1 MTSVKQS
8 RKDPEVEVRSAA
20 LATQELSV
28 HEVTK
33 SHLAHA
39 PNHICENSGLEV
51 QERPHPPVPP
61 LMLTPTNQTDSH
73 QQDYVCSTS
82 LCVSED
88 STSKY
93 EHRVSEHPTDTD
105 LQEVLEGAD
114 SILYEAKEDIRYL
127 KGCKSVRFFRSAD
140 GTPSLSLHK
149 GKCRFPTPIALRTR
163 ARSRHDT

>member
-1 MTSVKQS
+1 MRHSKPGFEGVNDKCETLNQS

-114 SILYEAKEDIRYL
+114 NILYEAKEDVPGI
-127 KGCKSVRFFRSAD
+127 
-140 GTPSLSLHK
+140 
-149 GKCRFPTPIALRTR
+149 
-163 ARSRHDT
+163 

>member
-73 QQDYVCSTS
+73 QQDYVH
-82 LCVSED
+82 CVCLRTPLPNMNIELVNTQLIPICRRCLKELTISYMKQRK
-88 STSKY
+88 TF
-93 EHRVSEHPTDTD
+93 
-105 LQEVLEGAD
+105 QEFD
-114 SILYEAKEDIRYL
+114 
-127 KGCKSVRFFRSAD
+127 FRSMEKKT
-140 GTPSLSLHK
+140 GYQ
-149 GKCRFPTPIALRTR
+149 
-163 ARSRHDT
+163 